1 MKIAFILSSPVL
13 SPSNGIVSQALTW
26 KTGLEQLGHEVVLV
40 DMWQKNDWESFD
52 VIHFY
57 GYGVYMRDLIN
68 GLVRINPNIVVSPI
82 LDPHYSV
89 RKLKLYT
96 RWGSAKL
103 GLTNPYYVMSS
114 IKDKIKLFFV
124 RSEFE
129 KEYMVKGYGVSE
141 DCCIVVPL
149 SYNVTPPEQVSERE
163 PFCLH
168 ISLLMDERKNVK
180 RLIQA
185 AIKYQFKLILG
196 GRLHNEEDLSTLNSW
211 IGDNKN
217 IEYRGYLS
225 KEEMTSLYSHAKVFA
240 LPSTNEGVGI
250 VALEAAALGCD
261 IVMTSWGGPKEY
273 YNGMAHI
280 VNPYSIDEIG
290 KAVKSFLDGETFQPQ
305 LSEHIR
311 THFSMETISNQLV
324 NAYKSIG

>member
-1 MKIAFILSSPVL
+1 MKIAFILSYPVL
-13 SPSNGIVSQALTW
+13 SPSNGVVSQAQTW
-26 KTGLEQLGHEVVLV
+26 RRGLEQLGHEVVLI
-40 DMWQKNDWESFD
+40 DMWQKNNWESFD
-52 VIHFY
+52 VIHFF

-68 GLVRINPNIVVSPI
+68 GLVRINSNIVVSPI
-82 LDPHYSV
+82 LDPHYSI
-89 RKLKLYT
+89 RQLRFYA

-129 KEYMVKGYGVSE
+129 KEYMVKGFGIKE
-141 DCCIVVPL
+141 DKCIVVPL
-149 SYNVTPPEQVSERE
+149 SYSVASVEKAVEKE

-180 RLIQA
+180 RLIEA
-185 AIKYQFKLILG
+185 AIKYKFKLVLG
-196 GRLHNEEDLSTLNSW
+196 GRVHNEEDKERLKSW
-211 IGDNKN
+211 IGNNDN

-225 KEEMTSLYSHAKVFA
+225 TDEMMSLYSRAKVFA

-261 IVMTSWGGPKEY
+261 IVMTSFGGPKEY
-273 YNGMAHI
+273 YNGMAKI
-280 VNPYSIDEIG
+280 VDPYSIDEIG
-290 KAVKSFLDGETFQPQ
+290 KSIIDLIDGETFQPQ
-305 LSEHIR
+305 LSDHICI
-311 THFSMETISNQLV
+311 HFSMQAISEQLV
-324 NAYKSIG
+324 NAYKTII